1 MESKGYLFDTLDTT
15 GQPHTS
21 DYLIDLCKNQ
31 IAKIENEWGVRVSS
45 VVTDN
50 ASNMAGFRRMIKDP
64 SALLHTYGCQAH
76 HMNLLA
82 KEIGSKMK
90 VPIEKIV
97 KVVKHLRNHHA
108 ESALLRQHE
117 LPRPPPC

>member
-1 MESKGYLFDTLDTT
+1 
-15 GQPHTS
+15 
-21 DYLIDLCKNQ
+21 
-31 IAKIENEWGVRVSS
+31 
-45 VVTDN
+45 
-50 ASNMAGFRRMIKDP
+50 MAGFRRMIKDP

-97 KVVKHLRNHHA
+97 KVVKHLIRWCLVQV
-108 ESALLRQHE
+108 LLGGLNVFFRLWGQPMENSEHRWE
-117 LPRPPPC
+117 LKKLANLHFYTDN